1 MFKTLYCCPRTIA
14 RHENGHLYE
23 SRCAYLEHLA
33 AQGSSRKT
41 LRVAAEVIYRAAVY
55 MRLDSSSPVERSD
68 VERAAKDWATRPYGN
83 GNQIGPERVIKRF
96 RLIVCGW
103 LRFAGRLHEPDRA
116 PGPHQGE
123 VACLLSLHGRGTRS
137 FASHHRDSATPS
149 QALLRRD
156 PETTT
161 HAVHH
166 RPHRTVPG
174 RSRRKGL
181 DAQRDSYAGVSPTGL
196 FPLCR
201 KPKMDKTW
209 ARSSDPGAAHLSEGA
224 SAHGSF
230 VARC

>member
-55 MRLDSSSPVERSD
+55 LRLDSSSPVERSD

-103 LRFAGRLHEPDRA
+103 LRFAVVCMNQIAHLVHTKARSMPIVATWKRNAVFRQPPSGQRDTISSTSSAR
-116 PGPHQGE
+116 PGNDD
-123 VACLLSLHGRGTRS
+123 SRS
-137 FASHHRDSATPS
+137 TPS
-149 QALLRRD
+149 
-156 PETTT
+156 
-161 HAVHH
+161 
-166 RPHRTVPG
+166 
-174 RSRRKGL
+174 
-181 DAQRDSYAGVSPTGL
+181 PT
-196 FPLCR
+196 
-201 KPKMDKTW
+201 
-209 ARSSDPGAAHLSEGA
+209 
-224 SAHGSF
+224 
-230 VARC
+230 